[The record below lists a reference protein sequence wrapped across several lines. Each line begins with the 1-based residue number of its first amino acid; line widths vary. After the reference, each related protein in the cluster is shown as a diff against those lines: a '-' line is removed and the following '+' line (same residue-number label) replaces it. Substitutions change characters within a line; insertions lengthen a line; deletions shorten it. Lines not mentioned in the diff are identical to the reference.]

1 MVYMISKNIVFILF
15 GGSFSSKV
23 RWEYAFEGKPVLRK
37 INFLAELK
45 KIGYVYSFNYPHF
58 NLNYYAS
65 SPDKKEA
72 SMWEKIIKK
81 YKYYTKDINFS
92 IKDIDYKNLC
102 KKIYTKVKNKYGD
115 NKKYIVIGHSYGGPL
130 ALLFSKL
137 YKDKCILCCCF
148 DNAPYVKEFYQK
160 YDEKENKDVLQLYNN
175 NQKLKKSLNIVKKTK
190 NPELRNNEI
199 GNLFKFIMYNSAQ
212 DRIKYYDNKLY
223 VPTIFFKKKDLQK
236 ERNKYNIKEKKQ
248 FEKDKNLIAYIV
260 RKDVGHYIWENQEFS
275 NIIIKSIRKFL
286 SNYFSK

>member
-1 MVYMISKNIVFILF
+1 MVLNNNIVFILF
-15 GGSFSSKV
+15 PGSFSSKV
-23 RWEYAFEGKPVLRK
+23 RWEYAFEGKSVLRK
-37 INFLAELK
+37 INFLDELK

-58 NLNYYAS
+58 NLNYYAK
-65 SPDKKEA
+65 SPNKKEA
-72 SMWEKIIKK
+72 IMWEKIIKK
-81 YKYYTKDINFS
+81 YNFYTKDINFS
-92 IKDIDYKNLC
+92 IKDIDYANLC
-102 KKIYTKVKNKYGD
+102 KKIYMKVKNKYGD
-115 NKKYIVIGHSYGGPL
+115 NKKYIVMGASYGGPL

-137 YKDKCILCCCF
+137 YKDKCILCCCL

-160 YDEKENKDVLQLYNN
+160 HDEKENKDILDKYTN
-175 NQKLKKSLNIVKKTK
+175 NQKLKNSLNIVKKTK

-212 DRIKYYDNKLY
+212 DRIKYYDSKLH
-223 VPTIFFKKKDLQK
+223 VPTMFFKKNDLQK
-236 ERNKYNIKEKKQ
+236 ERNKYNNKEKKH

-260 RKDVGHYIWENQEFS
+260 KKDVPHSIWENQEFS